1 MSLYLIATN
10 IAHFN
15 LRTLLDDFRRYE
27 KIEVSNVDWKHLVT
41 ESEYT

>member
-1 MSLYLIATN
+1 MFSEDMKMS
-10 IAHFN
+10 F
-15 LRTLLDDFRRYE
+15 LDVFRRYE